1 MHKLISVIILLL
13 VFQTSGSAK
22 LSFDHISVIN
32 GLSQSTVLSICKDSR
47 GFMWFGTR
55 DGLNRYDGRTI
66 KQYKHDPTDPNSL
79 ISDDYIYTIAE
90 DQQQNLWVGT
100 QKGISYYMP
109 RTDSFE
115 QISYQMA
122 GKADPS
128 SFAVLYILPARDGK
142 IWFGTN
148 DGLFYFENAGSRD
161 FKWFSKHD
169 GLAGNEIYTLFEDAV
184 GNIWVGT
191 VTGLSKLIPSAD
203 KKKYTIKSYFSDAR
217 DPYSLSADFVRTIA
231 EDNKG
236 QLWLGLEKGGVNL
249 YQSDTDQF
257 KRYTTANSRLTNDIV
272 RKICVTKDGTIWIGT
287 MDGVNVYHPF
297 TDSFQLYRH
306 DPDNNKSINDN
317 SIKDIYED
325 NNGSIWIGTN
335 FGGVNVVHKNT
346 LVFDIFK
353 NNSYTSNSISGNLV
367 SVMAKDNQGNLWIGT
382 EGHGLNRYNPRTGS
396 FSRYVYKAE
405 NPSSIGSNTVK
416 SIYVDATDNIWIG
429 LFEGGLE
436 LYNPQTDG
444 FTHFKPNAN
453 DPHALNHGYIS
464 AIAGD
469 ADGKIWIGTS
479 NKGLN
484 ILDPKTHLFSHINT
498 SSEGS
503 GLTSD
508 YIRDILIDSKGNVWI
523 ATVSGINLLKKG
535 HTRFIS
541 FVEGSNG
548 LTSRYINCI
557 AEDANGNIWI
567 GTHKGGLNVY
577 DAQRNSFKSY
587 DKSDG
592 LVSNNVVEINF
603 DSENHVW
610 VSTDN
615 GLSVLNV
622 EKQAFKTYDMRD
634 GLPSNE
640 FSVNSSVR
648 DNDGKLYFGS
658 YNGLVSF
665 KPTNIRFN
673 NNPPKIVFSQLRLFN
688 QPIAVNQADGIM
700 DEDIS
705 FADKLVFKAS
715 QNIFS
720 IDFIA
725 FNYINSERNQYAY
738 TLAGFEQ
745 EWNYVDN
752 PSASYTNLPAGT
764 YKLLVKAANN
774 DGVWTQMPKEL
785 TIKVLP
791 PVYKTWWA
799 YLVYIALFILVW
811 YQVNKFLRRQQK
823 LETELYYEHINHEKQ
838 EELHQNKLEFFT
850 RISHEIRTPLTL
862 IFAPLGRLIE
872 STKQDT
878 FVNKQLHG
886 IRANT
891 ERLLHLITELL
902 DFRKIDTGNLQLQ
915 LQVINLPAYCKHI
928 FDFFRVQGEAKGI
941 NLVFESEEEHL
952 FAQIDTQQMEKVL
965 FNLLSN
971 AFKYTRE
978 GGQITLRLRH
988 NEHAVFMDVEDN
1000 GSGIPLEEQAKIFDN
1015 FYQSKSEAAQA
1026 VGWGIGLALAHNIVS
1041 LHKGEITLISQ
1052 EETAEQAGS
1061 TCFTVKLK
1069 REQGVTNDLLHTA
1082 QNIPTPPLSG
1092 MEQPWLR
1099 QDAYAPEVAKLAE
1112 KLHTILIV
1120 EDNEELRKFLAQALS
1135 AQYNVLEAPDGAVG
1149 LDIAL
1154 KEIPDM
1160 IISDVTMP
1168 NIDGFEFCRR
1178 VKQAE
1183 TTSHIPIIMLTA
1195 MASDVHQIEGLQH
1208 GANIY
1213 LTKPFSVQ
1221 LLELHIA
1228 NLIKST
1234 DALKEK
1240 FGRQVTL
1247 MPNNIEI
1254 EHPEEKFLHK
1264 LVDIVERHMEDAE
1277 FNVAALVDHMGMSQT
1292 VLYKK
1297 IKTLTGMT
1305 TLDFIKSL
1313 RLKRAAQLLAQQKLH
1328 IGEVAYSVGFNDRKY
1343 FSKEFKKQFGKSPSE
1358 YVEHLSA
1365 DK

>member
-1 MHKLISVIILLL
+1 MYKLISVIILLFVL
-13 VFQTSGSAK
+13 PTSSLAK
-22 LSFDHISVIN
+22 LSFDHISVID
-32 GLSQSTVLSICKDSR
+32 GLSQSTVLSIRKDSR

-66 KQYKHDPTDPNSL
+66 KQYKNNPVDPNSL

-90 DQQQNLWVGT
+90 DQQQKLWVGT
-100 QKGISYYMP
+100 QKGLSYYSP

-115 QISYQMA
+115 QISYDMA

-128 SFAVLYILPARDGK
+128 LFAILYILPARDGK
-142 IWFGTN
+142 VWFGTN
-148 DGLFYFENAGSRD
+148 DGLFYFENVESRD
-161 FKWFSKHD
+161 FKWFSKND
-169 GLAGNEIYTLFEDAV
+169 GLAGNEIYSIFEDAV

-191 VTGLSKLIPSAD
+191 VTGLSKLVPSTD
-203 KKKYTIKSYFSDAR
+203 KKKYTVKSYFSDEN
-217 DPYSLSADFVRTIA
+217 DPRSLSADFVRTIA

-236 QLWLGLEKGGVNL
+236 QIWLGLEKGGVNL

-257 KRYTTANSRLTNDIV
+257 KRYTTENSRLTNDIV
-272 RKICVTKDGTIWIGT
+272 RKIYVAKDGTIWIGT
-287 MDGVNVYHPF
+287 MDGLNVYSPF
-297 TDSFQLYRH
+297 VDNFQLYRH
-306 DPDNNKSINDN
+306 DPDDNKSINDN

-346 LVFDIFK
+346 LAFDVFK
-353 NNSYTSNSISGNLV
+353 NNSYTNNSISGNLI
-367 SVMAKDNQGNLWIGT
+367 SVMAKDKRGNLWIGT
-382 EGHGLNRYNPRTGS
+382 EGSGLNRYNPRTGS
-396 FSRYVYKAE
+396 FSRYIYAAK
-405 NPSSIGSNTVK
+405 NSTSIGSNTVK
-416 SIYVDATDNIWIG
+416 SIYVDRQDNIWIG

-444 FTHFKPNAN
+444 FIHFRPNAS

-464 AIAGD
+464 AIDED

-479 NKGLN
+479 NRGLN
-484 ILDPKTHLFSHINT
+484 ILDPKTQVFSHINT
-498 SSEGS
+498 SSEDK

-523 ATVSGINLLKKG
+523 ATVLGINLLKKG
-535 HTRFIS
+535 ETRFVS
-541 FVEGSNG
+541 FIEGSNG

-557 AEDANGNIWI
+557 AEDPKGNIWI
-567 GTHKGGLNVY
+567 GAHKGGLSLY
-577 DAQRNSFKSY
+577 DTQHNSFKNFSEE
-587 DKSDG
+587 DG
-592 LVSNNVVEINF
+592 LVSNNVVGINF
-603 DSENHVW
+603 DSENNVW

-622 EKQAFKTYDMRD
+622 QKQAFKTYDMSN

-640 FSVNSSVR
+640 FSMNSSAR
-648 DNDGKLYFGS
+648 DDDGTLYFGG

-665 KPTNIRFN
+665 KPANIRFN
-673 NNPPKIVFSQLRLFN
+673 TNPPKIVFAQLRLFN
-688 QPIAVNQADGIM
+688 QPVDVNGKDGIL

-705 FADKLVFKAS
+705 FEDELVFKAS

-738 TLAGFEQ
+738 KLEGFEQ

-764 YKLLVKAANN
+764 YTLLVKAANN
-774 DGVWTQMPKEL
+774 DGVWTESPKEL

-791 PVYKTWWA
+791 PIYKTWWA
-799 YLVYIALFILVW
+799 YLLYVALFIFLW
-811 YQVNKFLRRQQK
+811 HQVNKFLRRQQK
-823 LETELYYEHINHEKQ
+823 LETELYYEHLNHEKQ
-838 EELHQNKLEFFT
+838 EELYQNKLEFFT

-878 FVNKQLHG
+878 FVNKQLYG
-886 IRANT
+886 IKANT

-902 DFRKIDTGNLQLQ
+902 DFRKIDTGNLQLRFQ
-915 LQVINLPAYCKHI
+915 VVDLQSYCRQI
-928 FDFFRVQGEAKGI
+928 FDFFDVQAEAKGI
-941 NLVFESEEEHL
+941 NLVFEPEEHL
-952 FAQIDTQQMEKVL
+952 FVKLDPQQMEKVI
-965 FNLLSN
+965 FNLISN
-971 AFKYTRE
+971 ALKHTKE

-988 NEHAVFMDVEDN
+988 DENSVFIDVEDN
-1000 GSGIPLEEQAKIFDN
+1000 GIGIPLKDQKKIFDN
-1015 FYQSKSEAAQA
+1015 FYQSKNETAQSA
-1026 VGWGIGLALAHNIVS
+1026 GWGIGLALANNIVE
-1041 LHKGEITLISQ
+1041 LHQGEITLMSR
-1052 EETAEQAGS
+1052 EESATHTGM
-1061 TCFTVKLK
+1061 TCFTVRLN
-1069 REQGVTNDLLHTA
+1069 REKVTEHDEINIVQDFLLRA
-1082 QNIPTPPLSG
+1082 AFE

-1099 QDAYAPEVAKLAE
+1099 QDENIYEVARLEE
-1112 KLHTILIV
+1112 KQHAVLIV
-1120 EDNEELRKFLAQALS
+1120 EDNDELRKFLVEALS
-1135 AQYNVLEAPDGAVG
+1135 DRYHVLEAPDGAAG

-1154 KEIPDM
+1154 KEVPDM

-1168 NIDGFEFCRR
+1168 NMDGFEFCQR

-1195 MASDVHQIEGLQH
+1195 MASDVNQIEGLQH

-1221 LLELHIA
+1221 LLELHIS

-1240 FGRQVTL
+1240 FVRQVTL
-1247 MPNNIEI
+1247 MPHNIEI

-1264 LVDIVERHMEDAE
+1264 LVNVVEQHMENTE

-1305 TLDFIKSL
+1305 IIDFIKSL

-1358 YVEHLSA
+1358 YIEHVSA
-1365 DK
+1365 GK

>member
-1 MHKLISVIILLL
+1 MYKLISVIISLF
-13 VFQTSGSAK
+13 VFPTSSLAK
-22 LSFDHISVIN
+22 LAFDHISVID
-32 GLSQSTVLSICKDSR
+32 GLSQSTVLSIRKDSR

-66 KQYKHDPTDPNSL
+66 KQYKNDPANPNSL

-90 DQQQNLWVGT
+90 DRRQKLWIGT
-100 QKGISYYMP
+100 QKGLSYYSP
-109 RTDSFE
+109 RNNSFE
-115 QISYQMA
+115 QISYDMA
-122 GKADPS
+122 GKTNPS
-128 SFAVLYILPARDGK
+128 LFAILYILPARDGK
-142 IWFGTN
+142 VWFGTN
-148 DGLFYFENAGSRD
+148 DGLFYFESSESRD
-161 FKWFSKHD
+161 FKWFSKND
-169 GLAGNEIYTLFEDAV
+169 GLAGNEIYSIFEDAV

-191 VTGLSKLIPSAD
+191 VTGLSKLVPSAD
-203 KKKYTIKSYFSDAR
+203 KKKYTIKSYFSDKD
-217 DPYSLSADFVRTIA
+217 DPRSLSADFVRTIA

-236 QLWLGLEKGGVNL
+236 QIWLGLEKGGVNL

-257 KRYTTANSRLTNDIV
+257 KRYTTENSRLTNDIV
-272 RKICVTKDGTIWIGT
+272 RKIYVAKDGTIWIGT
-287 MDGVNVYHPF
+287 MDGLNVYSPF
-297 TDSFQLYRH
+297 IDSFQLYRH
-306 DPDNNKSINDN
+306 DPDDSKSINDN

-346 LVFDIFK
+346 LVFDVFK
-353 NNSYTSNSISGNLV
+353 HNSYTNNSISGNLI
-367 SVMAKDNQGNLWIGT
+367 SVMAKDNRGNLWVGT
-382 EGHGLNRYNPRTGS
+382 EGSGLNRYNPRTGS
-396 FSRYVYKAE
+396 FSRYVYAAE
-405 NPSSIGSNTVK
+405 NSSSIGSNTVK
-416 SIYVDATDNIWIG
+416 SIYVDRKDNIWIG

-444 FTHFKPNAN
+444 FIHFRPNAS

-464 AIAGD
+464 AIDED

-479 NKGLN
+479 NRGLN
-484 ILDPKTHLFSHINT
+484 ILDPKTQVFSHINK
-498 SSEGS
+498 SSEGR

-523 ATVSGINLLKKG
+523 ATVLGVNLLKKG
-535 HTRFIS
+535 ETRFVS

-557 AEDANGNIWI
+557 AEDPKGNIWI
-567 GTHKGGLNVY
+567 GAHKGGLSLYN
-577 DAQRNSFKSY
+577 AQHNNFKNFSEE
-587 DKSDG
+587 DG
-592 LVSNNVVEINF
+592 LVSNNVVGINF
-603 DSENHVW
+603 DSENNVW
-610 VSTDN
+610 ASTDN

-622 EKQAFKTYDMRD
+622 QKQAFKTYDMSN

-640 FSVNSSVR
+640 FSVNSSAR
-648 DNDGKLYFGS
+648 DDDGTLYFGG

-673 NNPPKIVFSQLRLFN
+673 TNPPKIVFAQLRLFN
-688 QPIAVNQADGIM
+688 QPVDVNGTDGIL

-705 FADKLVFKAS
+705 FEDELVFKAS

-725 FNYINSERNQYAY
+725 FNYINSERNRYAY
-738 TLAGFEQ
+738 KLEGFEQ

-764 YKLLVKAANN
+764 YTLLVKAANN
-774 DGVWTQMPKEL
+774 DGVWTESPKEL
-785 TIKVLP
+785 RIKVLP
-791 PVYKTWWA
+791 PIYKTWWA
-799 YLVYIALFILVW
+799 YLLYVALFILLW

-823 LETELYYEHINHEKQ
+823 LETELYYEHLNHEKQ
-838 EELHQNKLEFFT
+838 EELYQNKLEFFT

-878 FVNKQLHG
+878 FVNKQLYG
-886 IRANT
+886 IKANT

-902 DFRKIDTGNLQLQ
+902 DFRKIDTGNLQLRFQ
-915 LQVINLPAYCKHI
+915 VVDLQSYCRHI
-928 FDFFRVQGEAKGI
+928 FEFFGVQAEVKGI
-941 NLVFESEEEHL
+941 NLVFEPQEHL
-952 FAQIDTQQMEKVL
+952 FVKIDPQQMEKVF
-965 FNLLSN
+965 FNLISN
-971 AFKYTRE
+971 ALKHTRE

-988 NEHAVFMDVEDN
+988 DENAVFIDVEDN
-1000 GSGIPLEEQAKIFDN
+1000 GIGIPLEDQKKIFDN
-1015 FYQSKSEAAQA
+1015 FYQSKNDTAQSA
-1026 VGWGIGLALAHNIVS
+1026 GWGIGLALVHNIVE
-1041 LHKGEITLISQ
+1041 LHQGEITLISR
-1052 EETAEQAGS
+1052 EESATHTGM
-1061 TCFTVKLK
+1061 TCFTVRLN
-1069 REQGVTNDLLHTA
+1069 REKVTEHDKINIVQDLPVQSAFET
-1082 QNIPTPPLSG
+1082 
-1092 MEQPWLR
+1092 EQPWIR
-1099 QDAYAPEVAKLAE
+1099 QDENIYEVARPEE
-1112 KLHTILIV
+1112 KQHAVLIV
-1120 EDNEELRKFLAQALS
+1120 EDNDELRKFLAQALS
-1135 AQYNVLEAPDGAVG
+1135 GQYHVLEAPDGAAG

-1154 KEIPDM
+1154 KELPDM

-1168 NIDGFEFCRR
+1168 NMDGFEFCRR
-1178 VKQAE
+1178 IKQAE
-1183 TTSHIPIIMLTA
+1183 TTSHIPVIMLTA

-1221 LLELHIA
+1221 LLELHIS

-1247 MPNNIEI
+1247 MPHNIEI

-1264 LVDIVERHMEDAE
+1264 LVNVVEHYMENTE

-1305 TLDFIKSL
+1305 IIDFIKSL

-1358 YVEHLSA
+1358 YVEHVSA
-1365 DK
+1365 GK

>member
-1 MHKLISVIILLL
+1 MYKLLYVIIFLFIFPI
-13 VFQTSGSAK
+13 VGSAK
-22 LSFDHISVIN
+22 LSFDHISVVN
-32 GLSQSTVLSICKDSR
+32 GLSQSTVLSIRKDHR

-66 KQYKHDPTDPNSL
+66 KQYKNDPTNPNSL

-90 DQQQNLWVGT
+90 DQRQKLWIGT
-100 QKGISYYMP
+100 QKGLSYYSP
-109 RTDSFE
+109 RKDSFE
-115 QISYQMA
+115 QINYEMA
-122 GKADPS
+122 GKTDPS
-128 SFAVLYILPARDGK
+128 LFAVLYIFPSRDGK

-148 DGLFYFENAGSRD
+148 DGLFYFENAESRE
-161 FKWFSKHD
+161 FKWFSKSD
-169 GLAGNEIYTLFEDAV
+169 GLAGNEIYSIYEDAV

-191 VTGLSKLIPSAD
+191 VTGLSKLTPSLD
-203 KKKYTIKSYFSDAR
+203 KETYTIKSYFNDEN
-217 DPYSLSADFVRTIA
+217 DPMSLSANFVRTIA

-236 QLWLGLEKGGVNL
+236 QIWLGMEKGGVNL
-249 YQSDTDQF
+249 YQSSTDRF
-257 KRYTTANSRLTNDIV
+257 KRYTTENSRLTNDIV
-272 RKICVTKDGTIWIGT
+272 RKIYVTKDGIIWIGT
-287 MDGVNVYHPF
+287 MDGLHVYHPF
-297 TDSFQLYRH
+297 TDSFAVYRQ
-306 DPDNNKSINDN
+306 DPDNSKSINDN

-325 NNGSIWIGTN
+325 NNGSIWLGTN
-335 FGGVNVVHKNT
+335 FGGVNVAHKNT
-346 LVFDIFK
+346 LVFDLFK
-353 NNSYTSNSISGNLV
+353 NNSYTSHSISGNLI
-367 SVMAKDNQGNLWIGT
+367 SVMAKDNQGNLWVGT
-382 EGHGLNRYNPRTGS
+382 EGRGLNRYHPRTGS
-396 FSRYVYKAE
+396 FHRYVYKAK
-405 NPSSIGSNTVK
+405 SSHSIGSNTVK
-416 SIYVDATDNIWIG
+416 SIYVDKNNNIWVG

-436 LYNPQTDG
+436 LYDPQTDG
-444 FTHFKPNAN
+444 FIHFRPNAS

-464 AIAGD
+464 AIDGD

-484 ILDPKTHLFSHINT
+484 IFDPITRVFSHINT
-498 SSEGS
+498 STVGR

-508 YIRDILIDSKGNVWI
+508 YIRDILIDSKGNVWV
-523 ATVSGINLLKKG
+523 ATVLGINLLKKG
-535 HTRFIS
+535 ETRFVS
-541 FVEGSNG
+541 FVDDNNG

-557 AEDANGNIWI
+557 AEDAKGNIWI
-567 GTHKGGLNVY
+567 GAHKGGLSVY
-577 DAQRNSFKSY
+577 DAQRNRFKNYSEE
-587 DKSDG
+587 DG
-592 LVSNNVVEINF
+592 LVSNNVVAINF
-603 DSENHVW
+603 DRENNVW
-610 VSTDN
+610 ASTDN

-622 EKQAFKTYDMRD
+622 EKQAFKTYTISD

-640 FSVNSSVR
+640 FSVNSSAR
-648 DNDGKLYFGS
+648 GDDDKMYFGS

-665 KPTNIRFN
+665 EPTNIRFN
-673 NNPPKIVFSQLRLFN
+673 NNPPKIVFAQLRLFN
-688 QPIAVNQADGIM
+688 QPVDVNTADGIL

-705 FADKLVFKAS
+705 FEDQLVFKAS

-738 TLAGFEQ
+738 KLEGFEQ

-764 YKLLVKAANN
+764 YTLLVKAANN
-774 DGVWTQMPKEL
+774 DGVWTEIPKEL
-785 TIKVLP
+785 AIKVLP

-799 YLVYIALFILVW
+799 YSLYIALFILLW

-838 EELHQNKLEFFT
+838 EELYQNKLEFFT

-878 FVNKQLHG
+878 FINKQLYG
-886 IRANT
+886 IKANT

-902 DFRKIDTGNLQLQ
+902 DFRKIDTGNLQLRFQ
-915 LQVINLPAYCKHI
+915 VVDLQSYCRHI
-928 FDFFRVQGEAKGI
+928 FDFFGVQAEAKGI
-941 NLVFESEEEHL
+941 NLAFASQEHL
-952 FAQIDTQQMEKVL
+952 FVKVDPQQMEKVI
-965 FNLLSN
+965 FNLISN
-971 AFKYTRE
+971 ALKHTRE

-988 NEHAVFMDVEDN
+988 DENSVFIDVEDN
-1000 GSGIPLEEQAKIFDN
+1000 GIGIPLEDQEKIFDN
-1015 FYQSKSEAAQA
+1015 FYQSKNDTGQST
-1026 VGWGIGLALAHNIVS
+1026 GWGIGLALAHHIVE
-1041 LHKGEITLISQ
+1041 LHQGEITLTSR
-1052 EETAEQAGS
+1052 EESVTRTGM
-1061 TCFTVKLK
+1061 TCFTVRLN
-1069 REQGVTNDLLHTA
+1069 REKVTEHDTINSVRNLPVQSAFDT
-1082 QNIPTPPLSG
+1082 
-1092 MEQPWLR
+1092 EQPWLR
-1099 QDAYAPEVAKLAE
+1099 QDVHVYEVARREE
-1112 KLHTILIV
+1112 KPHAVLIV
-1120 EDNEELRKFLAQALS
+1120 EDNDELRKFLAQALS
-1135 AQYNVLEAPDGAVG
+1135 GQYHILEAQDGAMG

-1154 KEIPDM
+1154 KEIPDI

-1168 NIDGFEFCRR
+1168 HMDGFAFCRH

-1183 TTSHIPIIMLTA
+1183 TTSHIPVIMLTA

-1221 LLELHIA
+1221 LLELHIS

-1247 MPNNIEI
+1247 MPNNVEI

-1264 LVDIVERHMEDAE
+1264 LVNVVEDHMEDTE

-1305 TLDFIKSL
+1305 IIDFIKSL

-1358 YVEHLSA
+1358 YIEHVSA
-1365 DK
+1365 GK